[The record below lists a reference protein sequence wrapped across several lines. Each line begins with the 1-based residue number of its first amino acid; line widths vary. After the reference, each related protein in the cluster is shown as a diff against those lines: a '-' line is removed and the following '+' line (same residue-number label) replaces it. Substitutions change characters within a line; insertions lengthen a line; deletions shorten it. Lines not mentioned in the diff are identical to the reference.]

1 MTGAKP
7 IKMLNPPPKHFSNVL
22 GMFPLAGDYSFGV
35 LTVGTMKPT
44 TTTPIRQATAT
55 MIRTQSLSMN
65 WVMDKVLIP
74 TIMMIAMILV
84 RGVNPLFF
92 S

>member
-1 MTGAKP
+1 
-7 IKMLNPPPKHFSNVL
+7 
-22 GMFPLAGDYSFGV
+22 
-35 LTVGTMKPT
+35 MKPT
-44 TTTPIRQATAT
+44 TITPIRQAIAT

-74 TIMMIAMILV
+74 TIMMIAMILA